1 MKSQIYGNKY
11 ISADVDLLE
20 RSFAHFLKYALAK
33 DSYTAKARDRYMALG
48 FTVRNYLIERWIET
62 QQAYYHKNVKRV
74 YYLSLEY
81 LMGRSLLNNIVNLGM
96 LDACKEAMERLG
108 LDLEELSLEEVDAG
122 LGNGGLGRLAA
133 CFLDSMATLS
143 LPSIGYGLRYDYG
156 IFRQRIKN
164 GQQMEEPDEWLRFRN
179 VWEIERPEYTFLVN
193 FGGHVEERRE
203 NDRVGPHWVPS
214 YWIMGVPY
222 DSPVIGYGSDNVNT
236 LRLWSA
242 KASEDFDFNDF
253 NQGDYI
259 AAVRHKIQAEN
270 LTKVLYP
277 NDNNYSGK
285 ELRFCQQYFFV
296 SCSLQDIV
304 RRFKVYNQSLSKFAD
319 KVAVQLNDTHP
330 SLAIAELMRIL
341 LDTEHLTWDEAWKIT
356 VATFGYTNHTLMPE
370 ALEKWPIDFFQR
382 LLPRHLQI
390 IYQINQQFLGEVA
403 LRYPGDNVKLSRMS
417 LVEEGPQKQIR
428 MACLATIGSHS
439 INGVSELH
447 TELLKKNLLNDFY
460 DFFPERFNNKTNG
473 ITPRRWLVKSN
484 RGLSNWITQRIGEDW
499 IKDLSQLRQLEQYAE
514 DSTSRDSFRQ
524 IKLTNKQSL
533 AKVIAGETGIQVDA
547 EAIFDVQVKRIH
559 EYKRQVLNVLHII
572 MLYNRL
578 KANPN
583 VDIVPRVFI
592 FAGKAAPGY
601 FMAKLTIKLI
611 SAVGDVINS
620 DKSIRSKLKVV
631 FLPNYGVSLAEKI
644 MPAGEVSEQISTAGM
659 EASGTG
665 NMKLSL
671 NGALTVGTW
680 DGANI
685 EIAQEVGKENIF
697 IFGFT
702 AEEIMQHKENHSYN
716 PWDIYQK
723 DEEIRHALDLLF
735 SNFFCLTEPGL
746 FNPIRRALLD
756 YGDSYFVLGDLRA
769 YADCQAKAEML
780 YKDQQAWNRQAILN
794 VARMGK
800 FSSDRVIREY
810 ANEIWKVE
818 SMPIDISRK
827 HAHTIMQARVNK
839 AD

>member
-1 MKSQIYGNKY
+1 MKSQIYGNNY
-11 ISADVDLLE
+11 VTANVDAIELG
-20 RSFAHFLKYALAK
+20 FAHFLKYALAK
-33 DSYTAKARDRYMALG
+33 DSYTAKNRDRYMALA
-48 FTVRNYLIERWIET
+48 FSMRNYLIERWIET

-81 LMGRSLLNNIVNLGM
+81 LMGRSLLNNVVNLGM

-108 LDLEELSLEEVDAG
+108 LSLEDLSLEEVDAG

-143 LPSIGYGLRYDYG
+143 LPAIGYGLRYDYG

-179 VWEIERPEYTFLVN
+179 VWEIERPEFIFRVD

-203 NDRVGPHWVPS
+203 NDKNVSHWVPS

-222 DSPVIGYGSDNVNT
+222 DTPIIGYGSDNVNT

-242 KASEDFDFNDF
+242 KASEEFDFNDF

-296 SCSLQDIV
+296 SCSLQDLV
-304 RRFKVYNQSLSKFAD
+304 RRFKVYNHDIAKFSD
-319 KVAVQLNDTHP
+319 KVAIQLNDTHP
-330 SLAIAELMRIL
+330 SLAIAELMHIL
-341 LDTEHLTWDEAWKIT
+341 MDKEHLPWETAWKIT
-356 VATFGYTNHTLMPE
+356 VDTFGYTNHTLMPE
-370 ALEKWPIDFFQR
+370 ALEKWPVEFFQK

-390 IYQINQQFLGEVA
+390 IYQINQQFLGEVS
-403 LRYPGDNVKLSRMS
+403 LRYPGENARLSRMS

-428 MACLATIGSHS
+428 MAYLATIGSHS

-447 TELLKKNLLNDFY
+447 TELLKKNLLSDFY
-460 DFFPERFNNKTNG
+460 NFFPERFNNKTNG

-484 RGLSNWITQRIGEDW
+484 YGLANWISQRIGADW
-499 IKDLSQLRQLEQYAE
+499 VKNLDQLKQLEPYAE
-514 DSTSRDSFRQ
+514 ESRSRDSFRQ
-524 IKLTNKQSL
+524 IKLANKQSL
-533 AKVIAGETGIQVDA
+533 AKVIASETGIQVDP

-559 EYKRQVLNVLHII
+559 EYKRQLLNVLHII
-572 MLYNRL
+572 TLYNRL
-578 KANPN
+578 KTNANL
-583 VDIVPRVFI
+583 DMVPRVFI

-601 FMAKLTIKLI
+601 FMAKLIIKLI
-611 SAVGDVINS
+611 NSVGDVINS
-620 DKSIRSKLKVV
+620 DKSIRGKLKVV

-644 MPAGEVSEQISTAGM
+644 MPAGDVSEQISTAGM

-665 NMKLSL
+665 NMKLAL

-697 IFGFT
+697 IFGLS
-702 AEEIMQHKENHSYN
+702 AEEIMQYKQDHTYN
-716 PWDIYQK
+716 PWDFYQQ
-723 DEEIRHALDLLF
+723 DEEIKHTIDLLF

-746 FNPIRRALLD
+746 FNPIRRALFD
-756 YGDSYFVLGDLRA
+756 YGDTYFLLGDLRG
-769 YADCQAKAEML
+769 YIDCQAKVEIL
-780 YKDQQAWNRQAILN
+780 YKDQQAWNQKAILN

-810 ANEIWKVE
+810 ANDIWKVS
-818 SMPIDISRK
+818 SMPIDMSRK
-827 HAHTIMQARVNK
+827 HAHTIMQARVQK
-839 AD
+839 SE